1 MTPSLEP
8 VDADMVVVGGGIVGL
23 AVAWAARQRFPT
35 RTIMVL
41 EQEAELAHHQ
51 SGRNSGVLH
60 SGLYYRPGSAKAELA
75 VRGQRAMVDFAVEHG
90 VAHRIGGKVVRRPN
104 GSGRP
109 TSPSTSPMPSA
120 RPGCSCRQPE

>member
-41 EQEAELAHHQ
+41 E
-51 SGRNSGVLH
+51 
-60 SGLYYRPGSAKAELA
+60 
-75 VRGQRAMVDFAVEHG
+75 
-90 VAHRIGGKVVRRPN
+90 
-104 GSGRP
+104 
-109 TSPSTSPMPSA
+109 
-120 RPGCSCRQPE
+120 